1 MTDKHNIKRYYTGCV
16 YRVLCAAFGLFLVVV
31 GIYVMFFGVV
41 DPLICIAMGL
51 GIAVI
56 GANTLWAAIQAKA
69 SWLFKLGPFI

>member
-1 MTDKHNIKRYYTGCV
+1 MTDPQKTPRYYDGRV
-16 YRVLCAAFGLFLVVV
+16 YRVLSGAFGLFLVVV
-31 GIYVMFFGVV
+31 GIYVVFFGVV

-51 GIAVI
+51 GIALV